1 MLQELPLEENKE
13 DQTGFNL
20 EQLKI
25 ELRDKTLRK
34 LKMFDYRKEDE
45 RLNVN
50 IFYFY
55 SKILGLFNLDGQ
67 FQGQI

>member
-1 MLQELPLEENKE
+1 MEENNE
-13 DQTGFNL
+13 ESTDFNL

-45 RLNVN
+45 RMTVKQKNLSDTN
-50 IFYFY
+50 IF
-55 SKILGLFNLDGQ
+55 
-67 FQGQI
+67 

>member
-1 MLQELPLEENKE
+1 MEENNE
-13 DQTGFNL
+13 DSTAFNL

-45 RLNVN
+45 RMTVKQK
-50 IFYFY
+50 FYMFITFFFKK
-55 SKILGLFNLDGQ
+55 SIAGQ
-67 FQGQI
+67 F